1 MVPSKYPQEAAMER
15 TYERRRSAVSAGT
28 GRGKRQAVDLR
39 ERRRLIQLGV
49 SAGLFLLV
57 FFGRGLL
64 GTERISV
71 WKECLGRDTDFKGAF
86 SQLGAAISRGEPL
99 VEALGELWVEVF
111 AGGTV
116 PVSTPVSGGQSGF
129 SQILSEQL
137 AHPGDP
143 VSRWREEAAK
153 LWAAKQGGG
162 AAAPTVAGAAVPA
175 AQPLALRPLAATAQA
190 EDAQGRPLPE
200 RVSLEQYDLGLGHLL
215 LPVSAPLTS
224 GFGFREGPLAGG
236 EDFHLGVDL
245 GAAEG
250 TKIVACADGVVV
262 FAGENRTYGDYVK
275 IDHGKGVTTLYAH
288 CQKLLVKQGQQ
299 VAAGETIARVGHTGD
314 AVGSHLHFAVLKNDI
329 FLDPLYYIAP
339 PT

>member
-1 MVPSKYPQEAAMER
+1 MER
-15 TYERRRSAVSAGT
+15 TYERRRSTASAGT
-28 GRGKRQAVDLR
+28 GRGKRQAADPR

-64 GTERISV
+64 GTERISA
-71 WKECLGRDTDFKGAF
+71 WKERLGQDTDFKGAF
-86 SQLGAAISRGEPL
+86 LQLGASLSRGEPL
-99 VEALGELWVEVF
+99 AEALGDLWVEVF
-111 AGGTV
+111 AGVTV
-116 PVSTPVSGGQSGF
+116 PTGTTTTVVEGLPGF
-129 SQILSEQL
+129 SQCLAEQL
-137 AHPGDP
+137 SNPSDP
-143 VSRWREEAAK
+143 VSRWQAEAAA
-153 LWAAKQGGG
+153 LLAAKRAQAGG
-162 AAAPTVAGAAVPA
+162 AAAPTAADGAAPA
-175 AQPLALRPLAATAQA
+175 AQALTLRPLAATAQA
-190 EDAQGRPLPE
+190 QDAQGRALPE
-200 RVSLEQYDLGLGHLL
+200 RVSLEEYDLGLGHLL

-224 GFGFREGPLAGG
+224 GFGFRESPLAEG

-314 AVGSHLHFAVLKNDI
+314 AAGSHLHFAVLQNDI

>member
-1 MVPSKYPQEAAMER
+1 MER
-15 TYERRRSAVSAGT
+15 TYERRRSAVSAGA
-28 GRGKRQAVDLR
+28 GRGKRQAVDPR

-57 FFGRGLL
+57 FIGRGLL
-64 GTERISV
+64 GTEQISA
-71 WKECLGRDTDFKGAF
+71 WKERLGHNTDFKGAF
-86 SQLGAAISRGEPL
+86 SQLGTALSRGDPL
-99 VEALGELWVEVF
+99 AEALGELWVEVF
-111 AGGTV
+111 AGGAV
-116 PVSTPVSGGQSGF
+116 PAAAPVSGTENLPSF
-129 SQILSEQL
+129 SQLLAQQL
-137 AHPGDP
+137 ACPGDP
-143 VSRWREEAAK
+143 VSRRQAEAAK
-153 LWAAKQGGG
+153 LWAAKQAQGAAASFSTAAGGG
-162 AAAPTVAGAAVPA
+162 APA
-175 AQPLALRPLAATAQA
+175 AQILALRPLAATAQA
-190 EDAQGRPLPE
+190 ADAQGRPLPE
-200 RVSLEQYDLGLGHLL
+200 RVSLEQYDLGLGRLL

-224 GFGFREGPLAGG
+224 GFGFREGPVAGG

-288 CQKLLVKQGQQ
+288 CQKLLVKQGQR
-299 VAAGETIARVGHTGD
+299 VAAGESIARVGHTGD
-314 AVGSHLHFAVLKNDI
+314 ATGAHLHFSVLKNDI

>member
-1 MVPSKYPQEAAMER
+1 MER

-28 GRGKRQAVDLR
+28 GRGKRQAVDPR

-64 GTERISV
+64 GTERLTL

-86 SQLGAAISRGEPL
+86 SQLGTALSRGEPL

-111 AGGTV
+111 AGGSV
-116 PVSTPVSGGQSGF
+116 PASAPVSGMDSLPGF
-129 SQILSEQL
+129 SRYMTEQL

-143 VSRWREEAAK
+143 VSLWREEGAKLRAAK
-153 LWAAKQGGG
+153 RGNG
-162 AAAPTVAGAAVPA
+162 AASPTAAGGTAPSV
-175 AQPLALRPLAATAQA
+175 QPLALRPLAATAQA
-190 EDAQGRPLPE
+190 EDDQGRPLPE

-288 CQKLLVKQGQQ
+288 CQKLLVKEGQQ
-299 VAAGETIARVGHTGD
+299 VAAGETIAKVGHTGD
-314 AVGSHLHFAVLKNDI
+314 AVGSHLHFSVLKNDI

>member
-1 MVPSKYPQEAAMER
+1 MER
-15 TYERRRSAVSAGT
+15 TYERRRSTVSAGT
-28 GRGKRQAVDLR
+28 GRGKRQAVDPR

-64 GTERISV
+64 GTERISA
-71 WKECLGRDTDFKGAF
+71 WKERLGRDTDFKGAF
-86 SQLGAAISRGEPL
+86 LQLGTSLSRGEPL
-99 VEALGELWVEVF
+99 AEALGDLWVEVF
-111 AGGTV
+111 AGGA
-116 PVSTPVSGGQSGF
+116 VSVSAPATEAGSLPGF
-129 SQILSEQL
+129 SRHLAEQL
-137 AHPGDP
+137 AKPSDP
-143 VSRWREEAAK
+143 VSRWRAEAAA
-153 LWAAKQGGG
+153 LLAAKQARGGG
-162 AAAPTVAGAAVPA
+162 AVSPTAAGGASSA
-175 AQPLALRPLAATAQA
+175 AQSLVLRPLAATAQA

-224 GFGFREGPLAGG
+224 GFGFRESPLADG

-314 AVGSHLHFAVLKNDI
+314 AAGSHLHFSVLKNDI

>member
-1 MVPSKYPQEAAMER
+1 MER
-15 TYERRRSAVSAGT
+15 TYERRRSTASAGT
-28 GRGKRQAVDLR
+28 GRGKRQAVDPR

-57 FFGRGLL
+57 FLGRGLL
-64 GTERISV
+64 GPERLSA
-71 WKECLGRDTDFKGAF
+71 WKDRLGQDTDFKGAF
-86 SQLGAAISRGEPL
+86 MELGASLSRGEPL
-99 VEALGELWVEVF
+99 ADALGELWVEVF

-116 PVSTPVSGGQSGF
+116 PVGAPVAGADTVPGF
-129 SQILSEQL
+129 SQLLAEQL
-137 AHPGDP
+137 ADPKDP
-143 VSRWREEAAK
+143 VGRWRAEAAAA
-153 LWAAKQGGG
+153 LEAKQALGTASPTAAGG
-162 AAAPTVAGAAVPA
+162 ASSA
-175 AQPLALRPLAATAQA
+175 AQGLVLRPLAATAQA
-190 EDAQGRPLPE
+190 QDAQGRPLPE

-224 GFGFREGPLAGG
+224 GFGFRESPLAGG

-314 AVGSHLHFAVLKNDI
+314 AAGAHLHFAVLKNDI